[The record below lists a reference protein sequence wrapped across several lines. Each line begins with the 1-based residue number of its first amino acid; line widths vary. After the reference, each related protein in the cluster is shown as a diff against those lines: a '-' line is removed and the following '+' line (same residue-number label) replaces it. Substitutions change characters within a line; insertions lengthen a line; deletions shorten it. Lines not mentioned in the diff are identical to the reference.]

1 MINQAE
7 SRGIAGSLFEI
18 FPLCRKL
25 IFNSVDMKELNLTKS
40 QLSILF
46 ALEVKPYLTMSKL
59 SKYIAS
65 SKEQTT
71 RAVAPL
77 VKEGLVERCVEEEN
91 RRYVYIR
98 LSKKGSCMIQE
109 AKQHFI
115 NHLELSFDRLP
126 EEDLDELK
134 KAAETTLKIL
144 KKLEP

>member
-1 MINQAE
+1 MNEAE
-7 SRGIAGSLFEI
+7 SKGIAVSLFEI
-18 FPLCRKL
+18 FPLCREL
-25 IFNSVDMKELNLTKS
+25 IFSSMDMKELNLTKS

-46 ALEVKPYLTMSKL
+46 ALEVKPGLTMSKL

-77 VKEGLVERCVEEEN
+77 VKEGFVERYIEEEN

-98 LSKKGSCMIQE
+98 LSDKGMCMIQE
-109 AKQHFI
+109 AKQSFI
-115 NHLELSFDRLP
+115 NHLKLSFGRLP
-126 EEDLDELK
+126 KEDLNELK
-134 KAAETTLKIL
+134 QAAETTLRIL

>member
-1 MINQAE
+1 MNQTE
-7 SRGIAGSLFEI
+7 SKGIAVSLFEI

-25 IFNSVDMKELNLTKS
+25 IFGSLDMKELNLTKS

-46 ALEVKPYLTMSKL
+46 ALEVKPGLTMSKL

-77 VKEGLVERCVEEEN
+77 VKEGLVERYVEEDN

-98 LSKKGSCMIQE
+98 LSEKGRCMIQE
-109 AKQHFI
+109 TKQDFI
-115 NHLELSFDRLP
+115 SHLKLTFDRLSQ
-126 EEDLDELK
+126 EDLDELK
-134 KAAETTLKIL
+134 RSAQTTLRIL

>member
-1 MINQAE
+1 MNQAE
-7 SRGIAGSLFEI
+7 SKGIAVSLFEI

-25 IFNSVDMKELNLTKS
+25 IFSSVDMKELNLTKS

-46 ALEVKPYLTMSKL
+46 ALEVKPGLTMSKL
-59 SKYIAS
+59 AKYIAS

-77 VKEGLVERCVEEEN
+77 VKEGLVERYVEEDN

-98 LSKKGSCMIQE
+98 LSGKGTCMIQE
-109 AKQHFI
+109 TKQAFI
-115 NHLELSFDRLP
+115 NHLKHAFDRLP
-126 EEDLDELK
+126 EEDLSELK
-134 KAAETTLKIL
+134 QAAQTTLNIL

>member
-1 MINQAE
+1 MNQAE
-7 SRGIAGSLFEI
+7 SKGIAVSLFEI

-25 IFNSVDMKELNLTKS
+25 IFSSVDMKELNLTKS

-46 ALEVKPYLTMSKL
+46 ALEVKPGLTMSRL
-59 SKYIAS
+59 SKYIGS

-77 VKEGLVERCVEEEN
+77 AKEGLVERYMDEEN

-98 LSKKGSCMIQE
+98 LSQKGTCMIQK
-109 AKQHFI
+109 AKQAFI
-115 NHLELSFDRLP
+115 NHLRQSFDRLP
-126 EEDLDELK
+126 EEDLNDLK
-134 KAAETTLKIL
+134 QAAETTLIIL

>member
-1 MINQAE
+1 MNQAE
-7 SRGIAGSLFEI
+7 SKGIAVSLFEI

-25 IFNSVDMKELNLTKS
+25 IFSSVDMKELNLTKS

-46 ALEVKPYLTMSKL
+46 ALEVKPGLTMSKL

-77 VKEGLVERCVEEEN
+77 VKEGLVERYVDEEN

-98 LSKKGSCMIQE
+98 LSGRGIRMIQE
-109 AKQHFI
+109 TKQSFI
-115 NHLELSFDRLP
+115 SHLKLSFDRLS
-126 EEDLDELK
+126 EDDLEELK
-134 KAAETTLKIL
+134 QAAETTLRIL